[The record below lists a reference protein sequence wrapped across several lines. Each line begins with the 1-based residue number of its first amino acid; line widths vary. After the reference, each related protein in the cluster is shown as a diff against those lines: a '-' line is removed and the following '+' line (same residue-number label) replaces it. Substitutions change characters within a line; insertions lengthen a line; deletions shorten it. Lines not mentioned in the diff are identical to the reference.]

1 MNLAIYTEL
10 KNEINQRVNKYSDI
24 LNSFDKNASG
34 MVEITP
40 EFKSAKN
47 SFDIAFKEL
56 QVINKAASKELK
68 KAYRLAVLYICNVNK
83 AKIKKN

>member
-1 MNLAIYTEL
+1 MSIRHKRKLNIMNLAMYTEL

-34 MVEITP
+34 MVEVTP
-40 EFKSAKN
+40 AFRSAKN

-56 QVINKAASKELK
+56 QVINKSASKELK
-68 KAYRLAVLYICNVNK
+68 KAYRLANK
-83 AKIKKN
+83 KY